1 MHIIKPTSGVN
12 SLAYSTTQVSIL
24 LNVSR
29 SMVFKLIRQGELK
42 TFKVGTR
49 TLIPVSE
56 IDEFIKSGGSKQNA

>member
-1 MHIIKPTSGVN
+1 MLG
-12 SLAYSTTQVSIL
+12 
-24 LNVSR
+24 VSR

>member
-1 MHIIKPTSGVN
+1 MLG
-12 SLAYSTTQVSIL
+12 
-24 LNVSR
+24 VSR

-56 IDEFIKSGGSKQNA
+56 VDRFIGSGGSKQNA

>member
-1 MHIIKPTSGVN
+1 MLG
-12 SLAYSTTQVSIL
+12 
-24 LNVSR
+24 VSR

-49 TLIPVSE
+49 TLIPVGE